1 MTCKTL
7 IQKNALVFEEA
18 NSLYA
23 ELVKLPWKDAV
34 RSRNGFTRLAHQ
46 LDLESKQGEKILG
59 IIKDVLVQMKTQ
71 HPRLA
76 NYAVFGVYINYYRDG
91 NMYTPQHSHK
101 GTHQLVISLGVPR
114 TLLVGKKSIKM
125 ENGDAV
131 LFGSSTHGVP
141 KEVSNGGRISIATF
155 MAPLD

>member
-59 IIKDVLVQMKTQ
+59 IIKDVLV
-71 HPRLA
+71 L
-76 NYAVFGVYINYYRDG
+76 GVYINYYRDG